1 MLGVVKFV
9 PVLKAI
15 PPVKAAYHEIVPPP
29 QPLAVMLTGTDVTPV
44 TQLLPLP
51 LGALGIALTVI
62 VTTLLKTMASVDVF
76 APRR

>member
-15 PPVKAAYHEIVPPP
+15 PPVKAPYHEIVPPP
-29 QPLAVMLTGTDVTPV
+29 QPLAVMLTVPV
-44 TQLLPLP
+44 PHLLPPVLV
-51 LGALGIALTVI
+51 GGLGIAFTVI